1 MLRRRNGGRDRLL
14 FTYKATV
21 PTLIVAMTT
30 MSCSTR
36 DTPQPR
42 TGIFERETFFWYP
55 LIDAANTRSVQRDE
69 GQPKVQGARP
79 KISASPKVAT
89 VHAPK
94 TTSASGPRPAAKKA
108 NTPPRL
114 DAQREEQLFQEFLE
128 WRKRQKGLP

>member
-1 MLRRRNGGRDRLL
+1 MLRRRNGGRYRLL
-14 FTYKATV
+14 TYKATV

-42 TGIFERETFFWYP
+42 TGIFERETFFLYP
-55 LIDAANTRSVQRDE
+55 LIDAANTRSGQRDE

-79 KISASPKVAT
+79 KTSASPKVAT

>member
-1 MLRRRNGGRDRLL
+1 MLRRRNRGRDRLL

-30 MSCSTR
+30 MSCSAR

-42 TGIFERETFFWYP
+42 TGIFERETFFLYP
-55 LIDAANTRSVQRDE
+55 LIDPANTRSVQRDE
-69 GQPKVQGARP
+69 GQRARP
-79 KISASPKVAT
+79 KTSASPKVAT